1 MNETLRIEL
10 PSKAT
15 MARSSPKQ
23 ETGLAGRPRSEASR
37 QAVLEATLELLNSTT
52 VRDLTIE
59 AIAQKAG
66 VGKTT
71 IYRWWS
77 SKSAVVIEAFVD
89 VMLPSTPIPDVDSA
103 SEAIGKHISLLIK
116 QYRGK
121 LGRIVAEILAEGQSD
136 PVLLAEF
143 RERFFQNRRMA
154 VRQVVENGIRN
165 GEFDENLDIDTA
177 IDAIYGA
184 VYFRLFLGH
193 LPLDQRFAKDLPRF
207 ALSILKTPV

>member
-1 MNETLRIEL
+1 
-10 PSKAT
+10 
-15 MARSSPKQ
+15 MARSSLKQ
-23 ETGLAGRPRSEASR
+23 ETGPAGRPRSETSR

-52 VRDLTIE
+52 VRELTIE

-66 VGKTT
+66 VGKAT

-103 SEAIGKHISLLIK
+103 SEAIGKHIALLIK

-121 LGRIVAEILAEGQSD
+121 LGRIVAEILAEGQSE

-143 RERFFQNRRMA
+143 RKRFFENRRMA

-193 LPLDQRFAKDLPRF
+193 LPLDQRFTKDLPRL
-207 ALSILKTPV
+207 ALSILKTPA